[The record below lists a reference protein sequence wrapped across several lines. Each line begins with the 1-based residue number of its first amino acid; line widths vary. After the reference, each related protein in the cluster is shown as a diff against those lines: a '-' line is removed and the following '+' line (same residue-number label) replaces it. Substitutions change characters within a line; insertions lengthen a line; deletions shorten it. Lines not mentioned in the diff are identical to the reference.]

1 GLVLNMKS
9 FLLTGLNNL
18 INFAKKIFLEK
29 TLLNLKKE
37 IITRWFEN
45 SLALETEIPS
55 LTQDFTFL
63 ISQFLKSYAY
73 CVNKSIDHKNE
84 KCHLELIKYCENVI
98 SYFKRRIEGNELQI
112 IHKKSKLTV
121 KLYKEK
127 KNHYYPEIISI
138 DVNNLKKNKIIS
150 MNFVPYIIYED
161 IIDVFSYNKK
171 LFNENSQNTIDLKI
185 WNDNRI
191 INKRSDINNFKI
203 GKVVKNFKLKSIDLD
218 FIL

>member
-1 GLVLNMKS
+1 
-9 FLLTGLNNL
+9 
-18 INFAKKIFLEK
+18 
-29 TLLNLKKE
+29 
-37 IITRWFEN
+37 
-45 SLALETEIPS
+45 
-55 LTQDFTFL
+55 
-63 ISQFLKSYAY
+63 KSYAY

-161 IIDVFSYNKK
+161 IICFFYFIFSIFLIFSIYFLYCSFMIAAITAVKK
-171 LFNENSQNTIDLKI
+171 FIANIDKI
-185 WNDNRI
+185 VR
-191 INKRSDINNFKI
+191 
-203 GKVVKNFKLKSIDLD
+203 
-218 FIL
+218 